1 MDYKL
6 PFFPVFNGQAR
17 PGWMWRLV
25 FMLEVGVYV
34 FFVGIPIIVFIEIPM
49 TILFLSILLIL
60 FG

>member
-1 MDYKL
+1 
-6 PFFPVFNGQAR
+6 
-17 PGWMWRLV
+17 MWRLV